1 MFLVCIIH
9 LAVHNQLEKTMKY
22 LKLIESDLY
31 DLRLKT
37 VHIIEDAANIQRA
50 VAGDWSSLSD
60 YQVTV
65 IERLFD
71 RVDELKNMLKVI
83 KNRHITKDIS
93 TCFDEEAA

>member
-1 MFLVCIIH
+1 
-9 LAVHNQLEKTMKY
+9 MKY

-50 VAGDWSSLSD
+50 VAGDWTSLSD
-60 YQVTV
+60 YQVMV

-71 RVDELKNMLKVI
+71 RVEELKQMIKVI
-83 KNRHITKDIS
+83 KNRDAIKDIS
-93 TCFDEEAA
+93 TCFDEVGI